1 LAIIVREIHQLMGEI
16 HIVVVD
22 SGSVYIEK
30 LNIRL
35 YQEIEC
41 SHYYHEVT
49 EIARGLQRSLHLFRD
64 IHNPAFLPILLRSY
78 ETLEGT
84 KLYSGKVLSIRQYYI
99 HGNNGPE
106 GRLKIHADN
115 KELYDVPIEALE
127 KLGMGK

>member
-1 LAIIVREIHQLMGEI
+1 MADL

-30 LNIRL
+30 LNKRL

-41 SHYYHEVT
+41 EHYYHEVA
-49 EIARGLQRSLHLFRD
+49 EIARGFQRSLHIFNH
-64 IHNPAFLPILLRSY
+64 IKNPDFLPILLRSY

-84 KLYSGKVLSIRQYYI
+84 NMYSGKVLSIKQYYI
-99 HGNNGPE
+99 QGQTGPL

-115 KELYDVPIEALE
+115 KQLYDIPLEALE
-127 KLGMGK
+127 QLGM